1 MDPKNYLEMHLHGEH
16 RHPTHLA
23 KINKL
28 KKKSKHDVQNLKTIC
43 KGNKSQQ
50 DEKN

>member
-16 RHPTHLA
+16 LHPTHFA

-28 KKKSKHDVQNLKTIC
+28 KKNPNMMSKTLKPFV
-43 KGNKSQQ
+43 K
-50 DEKN
+50 